1 MSRLTN
7 LVTALTDFLAA
18 HAESVREDI
27 RIRELSIWADAYEA
41 AKEDLEAA
49 DENIIYGYCTEDDDD
64 G

>member
-7 LVTALTDFLAA
+7 LVSALTDFLAA

-27 RIRELSIWADAYEA
+27 RIRELDTYARAYMD

-49 DENIIYGYCTEDDDD
+49 DENIIYGYYTEDDDD